1 MNQELRP
8 CPFKLKKMIY
18 DKECDENNSA
28 HRWMNSFNH
37 KAFKMKRILPSWHI
51 RAFMFWYLDTF
62 DFSTR
67 NISHCRRKILSSLEM
82 KERKKEW
89 ICEFS
94 IFFAPIWR
102 FVYHAISMIHD
113 GRGDIFLSAL
123 ATQGFWSMKRA
134 FVIEE
139 SFILHAT

>member
-1 MNQELRP
+1 
-8 CPFKLKKMIY
+8 MIRIAMKIILLI
-18 DKECDENNSA
+18 DEWIPLNARHSGWKEFYLADTLEHSC
-28 HRWMNSFNH
+28 
-37 KAFKMKRILPSWHI
+37 
-51 RAFMFWYLDTF
+51 FWYIDTF

-67 NISHCRRKILSSLEM
+67 NIFHCHGKIMSSLEM
-82 KERKKEW
+82 KEKRKEW
-89 ICEFS
+89 IQEFS
-94 IFFAPIWR
+94 ISFAPIWR